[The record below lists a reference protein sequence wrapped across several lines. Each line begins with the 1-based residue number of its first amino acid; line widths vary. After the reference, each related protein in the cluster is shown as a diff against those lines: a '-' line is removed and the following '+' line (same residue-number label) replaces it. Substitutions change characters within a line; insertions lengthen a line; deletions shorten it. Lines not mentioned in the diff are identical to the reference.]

1 MSSRFCIS
9 VLAAA
14 VFLAGCIESNPQPAP
29 VGGNDAGGGNL
40 AGDTGVPTSLDGNA
54 WSADSVSPEVATP
67 EDLGGMEVHDLVP
80 DLPLD
85 LWEVEIGPDD
95 SSGELEGGT
104 LPDLGTDLGID
115 PAELAECI
123 EMYSGC
129 GCEMGCADGF
139 WSVVFYPAEAGEFK
153 EDFSP
158 PPELLEVALAMYDC
172 SICSCEE
179 GWQLKQNGEWV
190 GTDAEGFCTFLL
202 LHQAECGGCL
212 VPWQGG
218 CC

>member
-1 MSSRFCIS
+1 MSGRVCMSL
-9 VLAAA
+9 LAAV
-14 VFLAGCIESNPQPAP
+14 VFLAGCLESNPQPAP
-29 VGGNDAGGGNL
+29 LGNDSGGGNL
-40 AGDTGVPTSLDGNA
+40 MDDMGVPTSLDGMA
-54 WSADSVSPEVATP
+54 AADMSLQELSPP
-67 EDLGGMEVHDLVP
+67 EDLSAQDLADLVE
-80 DLPLD
+80 DLPPE

-95 SSGELEGGT
+95 SSGELEGGS
-104 LPDLGTDLGID
+104 LPDVGTDLGID
-115 PAELAECI
+115 PAELAECM

-139 WSVVFYPAEAGEFK
+139 WSVVFYPEGAGEFP

-158 PPELLEVALAMYDC
+158 PAELLEVALAMYDC
-172 SICSCEE
+172 SICTCDE
-179 GWQLKQNGEWV
+179 GWQLKKDGEWV

>member
-1 MSSRFCIS
+1 MRSRFYLGFF
-9 VLAAA
+9 VAAL
-14 VFLAGCIESNPQPAP
+14 FLPGCLESNPQPAP
-29 VGGNDAGGGNL
+29 LDPDAGGGG
-40 AGDTGVPTSLDGNA
+40 AKHDSGVPTNIDDVSWGGDIVAHETAGPT
-54 WSADSVSPEVATP
+54 ADAVAEEV
-67 EDLGGMEVHDLVP
+67 EDVP
-80 DLPLD
+80 ADLPPE
-85 LWEVEIGPDD
+85 LWEVEIEPDD
-95 SSGELEGGT
+95 SSGELEGGS

-115 PAELAECI
+115 PAELAECM

-139 WSVVFYPAEAGEFK
+139 WSVVFYPVEAGEFP

-158 PPELLEVALAMYDC
+158 PAELLDVALAMYDC
-172 SICSCEE
+172 SICTCEE
-179 GWQLKQNGEWV
+179 GWQLKQDGEWV

-202 LHQAECGGCL
+202 LHQAECDGCL